1 MKEGILSFYN
11 IFLLLLLRPLSL
23 NMFKKKHDDEQQVSL
38 VHPSAHACE
47 AAGGTDVMD
56 ILDIDNKN

>member
-1 MKEGILSFYN
+1 
-11 IFLLLLLRPLSL
+11 
-23 NMFKKKHDDEQQVSL
+23 MFKKKHDDEQQVSL

-56 ILDIDNKN
+56 ILDIDNKNYCNMNRYSV